1 MLPLYANGS
10 FGTIILPFDTLA
22 YIIMGAR
29 INKIETDY
37 SINNFIVRVQM
48 TGNF

>member
-22 YIIMGAR
+22 YIIMGQGLMKLR
-29 INKIETDY
+29 RTI
-37 SINNFIVRVQM
+37 Q
-48 TGNF
+48 